1 MLKTLQS
8 PFKSTKLIS
17 LDKYFE
23 EMVELYESGT
33 FPKVL
38 LLNGKKGIG
47 KFTLIFHFINYIYTK
62 TEKNSYNVKEKLIN
76 INSNFYSAVLNQ
88 TCPDVIFLRAEEGKN
103 IKIEDIRNL
112 KTVLSRSTLSNNP
125 RFTIIDE
132 VEFLNANAVNALLK
146 TLEEPSD
153 NNYFILTN
161 NQQAD
166 LIETI
171 SSRCLK
177 SNIFLNIDQRKKVID
192 YFMKEKKI
200 PLYIDDI
207 NNLTP
212 GLLLKYNELFYR
224 YKIENDESIFLKLK
238 KLLHAY
244 KKDKDKA
251 LISMSIFF
259 IDKFFYQLAKRNE
272 KKIDLFLNLKLFIIK
287 KINDYITYN
296 LNINSVLNSI
306 ELKLKY
312 VR

>member
-259 IDKFFYQLAKRNE
+259 IDKFFYQLAKTNE

>member
-287 KINDYITYN
+287 RINDYITYN

>member
-88 TCPDVIFLRAEEGKN
+88 TCPDVIFLQAEEGKN

>member
-132 VEFLNANAVNALLK
+132 VEFLNISSVNALLK
-146 TLEEPSD
+146 TLEEPTEK
-153 NNYFILTN
+153 NFFILIN

-166 LIETI
+166 LIKTI

-177 SNIFLNIDQRKKVID
+177 NNIYLNLDQRKRIVDYFIENKKIDSVFDDID
-192 YFMKEKKI
+192 Y
-200 PLYIDDI
+200 
-207 NNLTP
+207 LTP
-212 GLLLKYNELFYR
+212 GLFLKYNVLFKKC
-224 YKIENDESIFLKLK
+224 KIAKDDNILLKLS
-238 KLLHAY
+238 KLLNSY
-244 KKDKDKA
+244 KKDKDDD
-251 LISMSIFF
+251 IINMTIFF
-259 IDKFFYQLAKRNE
+259 VEHFFLQQAKKNTN
-272 KKIDLFLNLKLFIIK
+272 KINFLLNLKSSIVK
-287 KINDYITYN
+287 RINDFAIYN
-296 LNINSVLNSI
+296 LNIKSVLNNI
-306 ELKLKY
+306 EVKLKN